1 MNLSSVDLNLLVVF
15 EALYQTRN
23 VTAAGRRLN
32 RAQPSVSNALARLR
46 ILLND
51 PLFIRSGGAMAP
63 TPRAH
68 HLMPQIQRVLEQI
81 HLALAPPARFDP
93 ATAGQ
98 RRFTLA
104 AGDYADILLLPAIIS
119 RLRQTAPGIDIR
131 VSRLDRHNIYRQL
144 DRGEVDIALG
154 GHLSG
159 AESHYVRT
167 LFEEHLVCIA
177 SRSHPQLADGRWD
190 LARYLSLPH
199 GLYAP
204 ADDGSARG
212 LVDRRLAEI
221 GGQRRV
227 AVTFSHIAALPA
239 VVADSDLIA
248 TLAASAARHF
258 SDPQRVRILP
268 LPDELA
274 IAPFPIEL
282 IAGRQAQRD
291 PALIWL
297 CELIGQL
304 SFASSPR

>member
-51 PLFIRSGGAMAP
+51 PLFVRSGGGMAP

-68 HLMPQIQRVLEQI
+68 QLMPQIQRVLEQI

-144 DRGEVDIALG
+144 DSGEVDIALG

-212 LVDRRLAEI
+212 MVDRRLAEI

-268 LPDELA
+268 
-274 IAPFPIEL
+274 
-282 IAGRQAQRD
+282 
-291 PALIWL
+291 
-297 CELIGQL
+297 
-304 SFASSPR
+304 

>member
-1 MNLSSVDLNLLVVF
+1 MNLSNVDLNLLVVF

-51 PLFIRSGGAMAP
+51 PLFVRSGGAMTP

-68 HLMPQIQRVLEQI
+68 QLMPQIQQVLEQI

-93 ATAGQ
+93 ATAEQ

-104 AGDYADILLLPAIIS
+104 AGDYADIVLLPAIIS

-159 AESHYVRT
+159 TESHYVRT
-167 LFEEHLVCIA
+167 LFEEQLVCIA

-227 AVTFSHIAALPA
+227 AVTFSHIVALPA

-248 TLAASAARHF
+248 TLAASVARRF
-258 SDPQRVRILP
+258 SDPQRVRFLP
-268 LPDELA
+268 LPNELA

-282 IAGRQAQRD
+282 IAGRQAQSD

-304 SFASSPR
+304 SFTPSPR

>member
-1 MNLSSVDLNLLVVF
+1 MNLANVDLNLLVVF

-46 ILLND
+46 TLLND
-51 PLFIRSGGAMAP
+51 PLFVRSGGGMAP

-68 HLMPQIQRVLEQI
+68 QLMPQIRQVLEQI
-81 HLALAPPARFDP
+81 HGVGTPARFDP

-159 AESHYVRT
+159 TESHYVRT
-167 LFEEHLVCIA
+167 LFEEHGVHRQPFAPTAGGWPLGSGALSQPAAWAV
-177 SRSHPQLADGRWD
+177 RTGR
-190 LARYLSLPH
+190 
-199 GLYAP
+199 
-204 ADDGSARG
+204 
-212 LVDRRLAEI
+212 RRLCQRI
-221 GGQRRV
+221 GRPSRRK
-227 AVTFSHIAALPA
+227 
-239 VVADSDLIA
+239 
-248 TLAASAARHF
+248 SAA
-258 SDPQRVRILP
+258 
-268 LPDELA
+268 
-274 IAPFPIEL
+274 
-282 IAGRQAQRD
+282 G
-291 PALIWL
+291 
-297 CELIGQL
+297 G
-304 SFASSPR
+304 ASP

>member
-1 MNLSSVDLNLLVVF
+1 MNLANVDLNLLVVF

-46 ILLND
+46 TLLND
-51 PLFIRSGGAMAP
+51 PLFVRSGGGMAP

-68 HLMPQIQRVLEQI
+68 QLMPQIRRVLEQI

-93 ATAGQ
+93 TTAGQ

-119 RLRQTAPGIDIR
+119 RLRQAAPGIDIR
-131 VSRLDRHNIYRQL
+131 VSRLDRRNIYRQL
-144 DRGEVDIALG
+144 ESGEVDIALG

-159 AESHYVRT
+159 TESHYVRT

-221 GGQRRV
+221 GGHRRV
-227 AVTFSHIAALPA
+227 AVTFSHIVALPA
-239 VVADSDLIA
+239 VIADSDLIA
-248 TLAASAARHF
+248 TLAASVARRF
-258 SDPQRVRILP
+258 ADPQRVRLLP
-268 LPDELA
+268 LPDELG

-282 IAGRQAQRD
+282 IAGRQAQSD

-297 CELIGQL
+297 CDLIGQIAFT
-304 SFASSPR
+304 SRSQ

>member
-1 MNLSSVDLNLLVVF
+1 MNLASVDLNLLVVF

-51 PLFIRSGGAMAP
+51 PLFVRSGGAMAP

-68 HLMPQIQRVLEQI
+68 QLMPQIQQVLEQI

-93 ATAGQ
+93 ATAGR

-104 AGDYADILLLPAIIS
+104 AGDYADILLLPVIIS

>member
-1 MNLSSVDLNLLVVF
+1 MNLANVDLNLLVVF

-51 PLFIRSGGAMAP
+51 PLFVRSGGGMAP
-63 TPRAH
+63 TPRSH
-68 HLMPQIQRVLEQI
+68 QLMPQIQRVLEQI

-119 RLRQTAPGIDIR
+119 RLRQAAPGIDIR
-131 VSRLDRHNIYRQL
+131 VSRLDRRNIYRQL
-144 DRGEVDIALG
+144 DSGEVDVALG

-227 AVTFSHIAALPA
+227 AVTFSHIVALPA

-248 TLAASAARHF
+248 TLAASVARRF

-268 LPDELA
+268 LPEELA

-297 CELIGQL
+297 CDLISRL
-304 SFASSPR
+304 SLDPLPR

>member
-51 PLFIRSGGAMAP
+51 PLFVRSGGGMAP

-68 HLMPQIQRVLEQI
+68 QLMPQIRQVLEQI

-119 RLRQTAPGIDIR
+119 RLRQAAPGIDIR

-177 SRSHPQLADGRWD
+177 SRSHPLLADGRWD

-227 AVTFSHIAALPA
+227 AVTFSHIVALPA

-248 TLAASAARHF
+248 TLAASVARRF
-258 SDPQRVRILP
+258 SDPHRVRFLP

-282 IAGRQAQRD
+282 IAGRQATRD

-304 SFASSPR
+304 AFAPLPR

>member
-1 MNLSSVDLNLLVVF
+1 MNLASVDLNLLVVF

-51 PLFIRSGGAMAP
+51 PLFVRSSGGMSP

-68 HLMPQIQRVLEQI
+68 QLMPQIQRVLEQI

>member
-1 MNLSSVDLNLLVVF
+1 MNLANVDLNLLVVF
-15 EALYQTRN
+15 EALYHTRN

-46 ILLND
+46 TLLND
-51 PLFIRSGGAMAP
+51 PLFVRSGGGMAP

-68 HLMPQIQRVLEQI
+68 QLMPQIQQVLEQI

-93 ATAGQ
+93 ATAEQ

-104 AGDYADILLLPAIIS
+104 AGDYADIVLLPAIIS

-131 VSRLDRHNIYRQL
+131 VSRLDRHNIYQQL

-159 AESHYVRT
+159 TESHYVRT

-199 GLYAP
+199 ALYAP

-227 AVTFSHIAALPA
+227 AVTFSHIVALPA
-239 VVADSDLIA
+239 VIADSDLIA
-248 TLAASAARHF
+248 TLAASVARRF
-258 SDPQRVRILP
+258 SDPQRVRFLP
-268 LPDELA
+268 LPNELA

-282 IAGRQAQRD
+282 IAGRQVQRD

-297 CELIGQL
+297 CELIEQL
-304 SFASSPR
+304 SFTPSPC

>member
-1 MNLSSVDLNLLVVF
+1 MNLASVDLNLLVVF
-15 EALYQTRN
+15 ETLYQTRN

-51 PLFIRSGGAMAP
+51 PLFVRSGGAMAP

-68 HLMPQIQRVLEQI
+68 QLMPQIQQVLEQI

-297 CELIGQL
+297 CELVGQL

>member
-1 MNLSSVDLNLLVVF
+1 MNLGSVDLNLLVVF
-15 EALYQTRN
+15 EALYLTRN
-23 VTAAGRRLN
+23 VTAAGRHLN

-46 ILLND
+46 ILLDD
-51 PLFIRSGGAMAP
+51 PLFVRSGSGMAP

-68 HLMPQIQRVLEQI
+68 QLMPQIQQVLEQI
-81 HLALAPPARFDP
+81 RLALAPPARFDP
-93 ATAGQ
+93 ATAGR

-104 AGDYADILLLPAIIS
+104 TGDYADILLLPTIIS
-119 RLRQTAPGIDIR
+119 RLRQAAPGIDIR
-131 VSRLDRHNIYRQL
+131 VSRLDRHHIHQQL
-144 DRGEVDIALG
+144 DRGEIDIALG
-154 GHLSG
+154 GHLSA
-159 AESHYVRT
+159 AESHYVRP

-227 AVTFSHIAALPA
+227 AATFSHIVALPA

-248 TLAASAARHF
+248 TLAASVAHRFADR
-258 SDPQRVRILP
+258 QRVQFLP

-282 IAGRQAQRD
+282 VAGRHAQRD

-297 CELIGQL
+297 CDLIGQL
-304 SFASSPR
+304 SLAPCPR

>member
-1 MNLSSVDLNLLVVF
+1 MNLSNVDLNLLVVF

-51 PLFIRSGGAMAP
+51 PLFVRSGGAMTP

-68 HLMPQIQRVLEQI
+68 QLMPQIQQVLEQI

-93 ATAGQ
+93 ATAEQ

-104 AGDYADILLLPAIIS
+104 AGDYADIVLLPAIIS

-159 AESHYVRT
+159 TESHYVRT
-167 LFEEHLVCIA
+167 LFEEELVCIA
-177 SRSHPQLADGRWD
+177 SRSHPQLVDGRWD

-227 AVTFSHIAALPA
+227 AVTFSHIVALPA

-248 TLAASAARHF
+248 TLAASVARRF
-258 SDPQRVRILP
+258 SDPQRVRFLP
-268 LPDELA
+268 LPNELA

-304 SFASSPR
+304 SFTPSPR

>member
-1 MNLSSVDLNLLVVF
+1 MNLANVDLNLLVVF

-51 PLFIRSGGAMAP
+51 PLFVRSSGGMSP

-68 HLMPQIQRVLEQI
+68 QLMPQIQQVLEQI

>member
-1 MNLSSVDLNLLVVF
+1 MNLASVDLNLLVVF

-51 PLFIRSGGAMAP
+51 PLFVRSSGGMSP

-68 HLMPQIQRVLEQI
+68 QLMPQIQQVLEQI

>member
-1 MNLSSVDLNLLVVF
+1 MNLSNVDLNLLVVF

-51 PLFIRSGGAMAP
+51 PLFVRSGGAMTP

-68 HLMPQIQRVLEQI
+68 QLMPQIQQVLEQI

-93 ATAGQ
+93 ATAEQ

-104 AGDYADILLLPAIIS
+104 AGDYADIVLLPAIIS

-159 AESHYVRT
+159 TESHYVRT
-167 LFEEHLVCIA
+167 LFEEQLVCIA
-177 SRSHPQLADGRWD
+177 NRSHPQLADGRWD

-227 AVTFSHIAALPA
+227 AVTFSHIVALPA

-248 TLAASAARHF
+248 TLAASVARRF
-258 SDPQRVRILP
+258 SDPQRVRFLP
-268 LPDELA
+268 LPNELA

-304 SFASSPR
+304 SFTPSPR

>member
-1 MNLSSVDLNLLVVF
+1 MNLANVDLNLLVVF
-15 EALYQTRN
+15 EALYQTRK

-46 ILLND
+46 TLLND
-51 PLFIRSGGAMAP
+51 PLFVRSGGGMAP

-68 HLMPQIQRVLEQI
+68 QLMPQIQQVLEQI

-159 AESHYVRT
+159 TESHYVRT

-227 AVTFSHIAALPA
+227 AVTFSHIVALPA

-248 TLAASAARHF
+248 TLAASVALRF
-258 SDPQRVRILP
+258 SDPQRVRFLP

-297 CELIGQL
+297 CELISQIP
-304 SFASSPR
+304 FDFCPA

>member
-1 MNLSSVDLNLLVVF
+1 MNLASVDLNLLVVF

-68 HLMPQIQRVLEQI
+68 QLMPQIQRVLEQI
-81 HLALAPPARFDP
+81 HLALAPPAHFDP

-258 SDPQRVRILP
+258 SDPQRVSILP

>member
-1 MNLSSVDLNLLVVF
+1 MNLASVDLNLLVVF

-51 PLFIRSGGAMAP
+51 PLFVRSGGGMSP

-68 HLMPQIQRVLEQI
+68 QLMPQIQQVLEQI

-104 AGDYADILLLPAIIS
+104 AGDYADILLLPTLIS

-131 VSRLDRHNIYRQL
+131 VSRLDRRNIYRQL

>member
-1 MNLSSVDLNLLVVF
+1 MNLASVDLNLLVVF

-51 PLFIRSGGAMAP
+51 PLFVRSSGGMSP

-68 HLMPQIQRVLEQI
+68 QLMPQIQQVLEQI
-81 HLALAPPARFDP
+81 HLALAPPAHFDP

>member
-1 MNLSSVDLNLLVVF
+1 MNLASVDLNLLVVF

-51 PLFIRSGGAMAP
+51 PLFVRSSGAMAP

-68 HLMPQIQRVLEQI
+68 QLMPQIQQVLEQI

-304 SFASSPR
+304 SFASSSR

>member
-1 MNLSSVDLNLLVVF
+1 MNLANVDLNLLVVF

-46 ILLND
+46 TLLND
-51 PLFIRSGGAMAP
+51 PLFVRSGGGMAP

-68 HLMPQIQRVLEQI
+68 QLMPQIRQVLEQI

-144 DRGEVDIALG
+144 DLGEVDIALG

-159 AESHYVRT
+159 TESHYVRT

-227 AVTFSHIAALPA
+227 AVTFSHIVALPA

-248 TLAASAARHF
+248 TLAASVARRF
-258 SDPQRVRILP
+258 SDPQRVRFLP

-282 IAGRQAQRD
+282 IAGRQVQRD

-297 CELIGQL
+297 CELIGQIP
-304 SFASSPR
+304 FNFCPA

>member
-1 MNLSSVDLNLLVVF
+1 MNLANVDLNLLVVF

-46 ILLND
+46 TLLND
-51 PLFIRSGGAMAP
+51 PLFVRSGGGMAP
-63 TPRAH
+63 TQRAH
-68 HLMPQIQRVLEQI
+68 QLMPQIRQVLEQI

-159 AESHYVRT
+159 TESHYVRT

-227 AVTFSHIAALPA
+227 AVTFSHIVALPA

-248 TLAASAARHF
+248 TLAASVARRF
-258 SDPQRVRILP
+258 SDPQRVRFLP

-282 IAGRQAQRD
+282 IAGRQVQRD

-297 CELIGQL
+297 CELIGQIPFNL
-304 SFASSPR
+304 CPA

>member
-51 PLFIRSGGAMAP
+51 PLFVRSGGAMAP

-68 HLMPQIQRVLEQI
+68 QLMPQIQQVLEQI

-104 AGDYADILLLPAIIS
+104 AGDYADILLLPVIIS

>member
-51 PLFIRSGGAMAP
+51 PLFVRGGGGMSP

-68 HLMPQIQRVLEQI
+68 QLMPQIQQVLEQI

-104 AGDYADILLLPAIIS
+104 AGDYADIVLLPTLIS
-119 RLRQTAPGIDIR
+119 RLRQAAPCIDIR

-248 TLAASAARHF
+248 TLAASAAWHF

-304 SFASSPR
+304 SFAFSPR

>member
-1 MNLSSVDLNLLVVF
+1 MNLASVDLNLLVVF

-51 PLFIRSGGAMAP
+51 PLFVRSSGGMSP

-68 HLMPQIQRVLEQI
+68 QLMPQIQQVLEQI

-190 LARYLSLPH
+190 LVRYLSLPH

>member
-1 MNLSSVDLNLLVVF
+1 MNLANVDLNLLVVF
-15 EALYQTRN
+15 EALYHTRN

-46 ILLND
+46 TLLND
-51 PLFIRSGGAMAP
+51 PLFVRSGGGMAP

-68 HLMPQIQRVLEQI
+68 QLMPQIQQVLEQI

-93 ATAGQ
+93 ATAEQ

-104 AGDYADILLLPAIIS
+104 AGDYADIVLLPAIIS

-159 AESHYVRT
+159 TESHYVRT

-199 GLYAP
+199 ALYAP

-227 AVTFSHIAALPA
+227 AVTFSHIVALPA
-239 VVADSDLIA
+239 VIADSDLIA
-248 TLAASAARHF
+248 TLAASVARHF
-258 SDPQRVRILP
+258 SDPQRVRFLP
-268 LPDELA
+268 LPNELA

-282 IAGRQAQRD
+282 IAGRQVQRD

-297 CELIGQL
+297 CELIEQL
-304 SFASSPR
+304 SFTPSPC